1 MSRPLCSVFIAE
13 LSLSMAVGHR
23 YFVALEK
30 QLVEE
35 FGEDLEISSTADPG
49 TTGNFEVTLDGKVRD
64 SAAQTALSVRGSGA
78 PSSA

>member
-1 MSRPLCSVFIAE
+1 
-13 LSLSMAVGHR
+13 MAVGHR

-64 SAAQTALSVRGSGA
+64 PAAQTALSVRGSAGA